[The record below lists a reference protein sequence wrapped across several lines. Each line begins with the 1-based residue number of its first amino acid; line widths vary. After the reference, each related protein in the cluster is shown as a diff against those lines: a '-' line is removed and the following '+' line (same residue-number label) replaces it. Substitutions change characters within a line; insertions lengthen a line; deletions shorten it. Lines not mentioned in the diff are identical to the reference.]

1 MKQSAN
7 AAAPDPGASGDGVG
21 VWGLQDMMA
30 LAGMRHCLGR
40 SSYMVDICADWM
52 LANWHHWRV
61 ELQALMRSDIDEFF
75 AWDDQARA
83 NGDESKPLGLDRDRA
98 AWERV
103 RALWTSPGA

>member
-1 MKQSAN
+1 
-7 AAAPDPGASGDGVG
+7 
-21 VWGLQDMMA
+21 
-30 LAGMRHCLGR
+30 
-40 SSYMVDICADWM
+40 
-52 LANWHHWRV
+52 
-61 ELQALMRSDIDEFF
+61 MRSDIDEFF